1 MVPYDLEQQRKE
13 TREMLDDLTTRDQRM
28 LFAVVTLV
36 HLADSKEELDSDT
49 ETLRSTARKHLCQLS
64 TLNWQQA
71 DGLVTALPLGLR
83 RIDALRTLTTEALAV
98 LMPFKAQEIRHQG
111 GVYYGQNTISKNLIL
126 ANRKELLNGN
136 GYLCKAMQTQYSD
149 QLYKKKVHVIGS
161 LSELYTK
168 KSKFKDRPLLIFDDF
183 IGSGKYASE
192 VLDELVSIGIPTS
205 NVVICSLFI
214 SELGLQKIS
223 SKDCHIEYIEVAQSI
238 IDKLLEKE
246 KDLLKHIETSL
257 GVKEDFK
264 FGYGRSAN
272 LISLLR
278 TPNNSLPVFW
288 LDKGGSHSAPF
299 PR

>member
-1 MVPYDLEQQRKE
+1 MANQSALSYYD
-13 TREMLDDLTTRDQRM
+13 MLKIDEVFSQHGWPKD
-28 LFAVVTLV
+28 AVNESSLYKRFIRTY
-36 HLADSKEELDSDT
+36 E
-49 ETLRSTARKHLCQLS
+49 QLS
-64 TLNWQQA
+64 IEERDLFIKLSRLYKWVSLSEYLDLVVQLLEKAVTKYFNTKARDVWVYPIKKAEHCGVIKSA
-71 DGLVTALPLGLR
+71 DV
-83 RIDALRTLTTEALAV
+83 V
-98 LMPFKAQEIRHQG
+98 
-111 GVYYGQNTISKNLIL
+111 S
-126 ANRKELLNGN
+126 
-136 GYLCKAMQTQYSD
+136 YLCKAMQTQYSD